1 MPLGRQESE
10 PVQNGESVY
19 NLINFNDENTENE
32 RRLFSGVGGLYEPVW
47 MGTEGQ
53 AQGQSRGQSEAAN
66 QDEDFMDLGV
76 PSTLPIRSS
85 RSYDRSMSIPSG
97 AGVAQGQGQSV
108 GSPSSPGASASNANP
123 ALPPKI
129 GRQDSRQVKIRGF
142 STREPEP
149 QTDTVPALPAPPSAA
164 RRFARST
171 SQQGSTTPATPA
183 TPTTPTTPSTAT
195 PQRPPTEAER
205 RAAFSRAAS
214 TPAHTAASPTTLVT
228 PNGRATSPSG

>member
-1 MPLGRQESE
+1 MPSGQQGSE
-10 PVQNGESVY
+10 PVQNGASVY
-19 NLINFNDENTENE
+19 NLLNFNDENTENE
-32 RRLFSGVGGLYEPVW
+32 RRLFTGVGGLYEPLR
-47 MGTEGQ
+47 MCTEGQ
-53 AQGQSRGQSEAAN
+53 AQGQSEVAN

-85 RSYDRSMSIPSG
+85 RGYDRSMSTPGG
-97 AGVAQGQGQSV
+97 AGVAQSQGQSA
-108 GSPSSPGASASNANP
+108 GSPRSPDASASDANP

-164 RRFARST
+164 RRFARSA
-171 SQQGSTTPATPA
+171 SQQGPTSPVM
-183 TPTTPTTPSTAT
+183 PTTPNIAT
-195 PQRPPTEAER
+195 PQRPPTVAER

-214 TPAHTAASPTTLVT
+214 TLAYTAASPTTPVT
-228 PNGRATSPSG
+228 PNGCATSPSG